1 MRLAIRIPLLLLAVC
16 LLTGTAN
23 AQNGNFGI
31 GVIVG
36 EPTGLSLKAW
46 QSNRTALDFAA
57 AWSFVEDGS
66 VHLHGDIL
74 RHRYSAI
81 QVEDRNLPFYY
92 GIGARVKM
100 AEDNEDPRV
109 GIRFP
114 LGLDFLFNN
123 DPLDLFVEVV
133 PILDVSPESDV
144 SLNASVGM
152 RYWP

>member
-1 MRLAIRIPLLLLAVC
+1 MKLAIRISFLLLAVFA
-16 LLTGTAN
+16 GTAN
-23 AQNGNFGI
+23 AQNGNFGL

-46 QSNRTALDFAA
+46 QTNRTALDFAA

-81 QVEDRNLPFYY
+81 EVEDRNLPFYY

-100 AEDNEDPRV
+100 AEDGGDPRF

-123 DPLDLFVEVV
+123 DPLDLFVEAV

>member
-1 MRLAIRIPLLLLAVC
+1 MKSVIRFALLLLAVC
-16 LLTGTAN
+16 TSAGTSK
-23 AQNGNFGI
+23 AQNGNLGL

-46 QSNRTALDFAA
+46 QSGRTALDFGA
-57 AWSFVEDGS
+57 AWSFVEDS
-66 VHLHGDIL
+66 AVHLHGDIL
-74 RHRYSAI
+74 LHRFGAMES
-81 QVEDRNLPFYY
+81 RNLPFYY

-100 AEDNEDPRV
+100 ADSGGDPRV

-114 LGLDFLFNN
+114 LGLDYLFGN
-123 DPLDLFVEVV
+123 DPLDMFFEVV
-133 PILDVSPESDV
+133 PILDVAPDSDV